1 MRRAA
6 AIGLAALLL
15 ATSVSLLEGA
25 TRLYRASVIRC
36 TNATGGVSLFPG
48 GPRRAQ
54 VRLMN
59 LGTATVWIG
68 QQDGTLTTA
77 TGWPVHAAAL
87 AGNIVLRD
95 TAAGMNC
102 LTADIDSVQVG
113 VMEELE

>member
-6 AIGLAALLL
+6 TAWLAALLL
-15 ATSVSLLEGA
+15 ATSPFWAEGA
-25 TRLYRASVIRC
+25 TRLYRANVIRC
-36 TNATGGVSLFPG
+36 TNASGGVSLFPG

-59 LGTATVWIG
+59 LGTSTVWVG
-68 QQDGTLTTA
+68 QQDGTLTTT
-77 TGWPVHAAAL
+77 TGWPIHVGAL
-87 AGNIVLRD
+87 AGNIVLQD

-102 LTADIDSVQVG
+102 LTADTDSVTVG

>member
-1 MRRAA
+1 MRRAVA
-6 AIGLAALLL
+6 VWLTALLL
-15 ATSVSLLEGA
+15 LGASTALLEGA
-25 TRLYRASVIRC
+25 TRLYRANVVRC
-36 TNATGGVSLFPG
+36 TSAGGSLFPS

-59 LGTATVWIG
+59 LGTATVWVG
-68 QQDGTLTTA
+68 QQDGSLTTA
-77 TGWPVHAAAL
+77 NGWPLHAGAL

-102 LTADIDSVQVG
+102 LTADTDSVTVG